1 MTQDREGAAGEDR
14 RSSAD
19 PAGGLAIALVADL
32 LFASRIRG
40 AANAVGARALTVRTA
55 DELIERSREVA
66 PRLILLDLEARGVNA
81 PALIER
87 LKADPELSSVPVI
100 AFGSHVRGEALLAAR
115 RAGADRVL
123 ARSAFV
129 RDLPSLLRGMDA
141 VDKDP

>member
-1 MTQDREGAAGEDR
+1 MTQDREDAAGQER
-14 RSSAD
+14 RSTAGA
-19 PAGGLAIALVADL
+19 AGGLALALVADL

-40 AANAVGARALTVRTA
+40 AASAVGAQALTVRTA
-55 DELIERSREVA
+55 DELIEWSRAMA
-66 PRLILLDLEARGVNA
+66 PRLILLDLEARGVDA